1 MSLLVIGTVAYDSVK
16 TPSGTVEEA
25 LGGSATYFSFSS
37 NHFKK
42 TELIAAIG
50 EDFKKT
56 DIHLFEKYGIGISGL
71 QTYPG
76 KTFRWSG
83 LYHSDNLNKRDT
95 IKTDLNVLANFNP
108 EIKSPNNSAEHLF
121 LANIDPELQ
130 INVLEQMKP
139 RPKLIGIDSMDF
151 WIKSKKIQLEKL
163 FTMVDVLFL
172 DENEAKMVTGKPN
185 LFTSAESLSKKGT
198 KIVIIKRGEFG
209 SIVFYNDSIFYCP
222 AYPIKT
228 PIDPTGAGD
237 SFAGGVMGYLA
248 SCKNINNE
256 NIRKASIF
264 GSVMGSFAV
273 ESFSIN
279 QLESITKDEIINRFE
294 FLYNS
299 AKFSKLNTKEIEK
312 ILY

>member
-1 MSLLVIGTVAYDSVK
+1 
-16 TPSGTVEEA
+16 
-25 LGGSATYFSFSS
+25 
-37 NHFKK
+37 
-42 TELIAAIG
+42 
-50 EDFKKT
+50 
-56 DIHLFEKYGIGISGL
+56 
-71 QTYPG
+71 
-76 KTFRWSG
+76 
-83 LYHSDNLNKRDT
+83 
-95 IKTDLNVLANFNP
+95 
-108 EIKSPNNSAEHLF
+108 
-121 LANIDPELQ
+121 
-130 INVLEQMKP
+130 
-139 RPKLIGIDSMDF
+139 MDF

-185 LFTSAESLSKKGT
+185 LFTSAESLSKKGA

>member
-1 MSLLVIGTVAYDSVK
+1 MTLLVIGTVAYDSVK
-16 TPSGTVEEA
+16 TPSGSVEEA
-25 LGGSATYFSFSS
+25 LGGSATYFSISS

-50 EDFKKT
+50 EDFKKE
-56 DIHLFEKYGIGISGL
+56 HKFLFEKYGIGISGL

-83 LYHSDNLNKRDT
+83 SYHSNNLNKRDT

-108 EIKSPNNSAEHLF
+108 QLQHPHNSTDDLF

-130 INVLEQMKP
+130 IKVLKQINP

-151 WIKSKKIQLEKL
+151 WIKSKNPQLEKL
-163 FTMVDVLFL
+163 FPMVDILFL
-172 DENEAKMVTGKPN
+172 DENEAKMVTKKSN
-185 LFTSAESLSKKGT
+185 LFAAAEFLSQKGT
-198 KIVIIKRGEFG
+198 RIIIIKRGEFG
-209 SIVFYNDSIFYCP
+209 SLVFNNNSMFNCP
-222 AYPIKT
+222 AYPIKN
-228 PIDPTGAGD
+228 PVDPTGAGD

-248 SCKNINNE
+248 SCKKINDAD
-256 NIRKASIF
+256 IRKASIF

-279 QLESITKDEIINRFE
+279 QLETISKKEIINRFE
-294 FLYNS
+294 FLYSS
-299 AKFSKLNTKEIEK
+299 AKFSKLNDKEITK
-312 ILY
+312 IIY